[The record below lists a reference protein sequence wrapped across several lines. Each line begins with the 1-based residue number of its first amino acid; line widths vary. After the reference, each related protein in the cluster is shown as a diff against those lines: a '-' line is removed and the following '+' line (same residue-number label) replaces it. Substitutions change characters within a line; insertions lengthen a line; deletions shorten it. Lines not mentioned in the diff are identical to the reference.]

1 MRIAIVTETFLP
13 KMDGI
18 VRMLTEFLAH
28 LRRQGHEALVI
39 APGSG
44 PATHE
49 GFPVRRIRGVS
60 WRVYPG
66 LTLTSPAP
74 RQLTAAF
81 REWQP
86 DIVHLAGP
94 VLLGTQA
101 VLAARALRLP
111 LAAHFQT
118 DLANYATWHGVPF
131 LRRAA
136 WSYLRSVHR
145 LSDRTYCPTP
155 TMRRQL
161 HGEHF
166 RDLALCGRGVD
177 TAQFHPARRSAAL
190 RARVLGPMADPT
202 TPILAYV
209 GRLSPEKNLTA
220 LVTVARARPTLPL
233 LIVGDGPARP
243 WLQQELAGTRAHFT
257 GELRGGGLAA
267 AYASADFLACTSL
280 TETFCQVAQE
290 ALASGLPVLGFR
302 AGGVQDVVPHG
313 EAGFLCPPNDDAAWL
328 TAIDHLATDHA
339 LRRAHAT
346 RAREIA
352 EERTWHAVFERL
364 LGEYDEIVVKARG
377 FKFQCAET
385 RRSGWFNPR
394 GSLRS

>member
-1 MRIAIVTETFLP
+1 MPYRYGEQTGHLRGATGEFAGDNAVNRTKQQPTTTGRNADAARQHAPRDRPDPPDRGPQLSGDRSCTQGRATMRIAIVTETFLP

-145 LSDRTYCPTP
+145 DRK
-155 TMRRQL
+155 
-161 HGEHF
+161 
-166 RDLALCGRGVD
+166 
-177 TAQFHPARRSAAL
+177 S
-190 RARVLGPMADPT
+190 
-202 TPILAYV
+202 
-209 GRLSPEKNLTA
+209 
-220 LVTVARARPTLPL
+220 
-233 LIVGDGPARP
+233 
-243 WLQQELAGTRAHFT
+243 
-257 GELRGGGLAA
+257 
-267 AYASADFLACTSL
+267 
-280 TETFCQVAQE
+280 
-290 ALASGLPVLGFR
+290 
-302 AGGVQDVVPHG
+302 VV
-313 EAGFLCPPNDDAAWL
+313 
-328 TAIDHLATDHA
+328 
-339 LRRAHAT
+339 
-346 RAREIA
+346 
-352 EERTWHAVFERL
+352 
-364 LGEYDEIVVKARG
+364 
-377 FKFQCAET
+377 
-385 RRSGWFNPR
+385 
-394 GSLRS
+394 